1 MKKKQPRRRFVQKVQ
16 GKRIP
21 GIQIE
26 IPDALKG
33 TPKQPQP
40 DTAAVCVCPVCH
52 AVRYIS
58 QALLDHMAETQ
69 RTARERLAGTEYA
82 SVADKMNV
90 SPRHTP
96 CNALMLSFP
105 LMGYAR
111 IPTTIKLA
119 RALITAEAPD
129 EMVGKA
135 VTGYYDD
142 FKSQRADN
150 IVALVE
156 DARRAGLS
164 DIMERAINGEFD
176 STREESEAWA
186 RSPEG
191 QQVLGELLKGKKR
204 EE

>member
-69 RTARERLAGTEYA
+69 RTARERLAGTEYE

-90 SPRHTP
+90 APKHTP
-96 CNALMLSFP
+96 CNAIMLSFP
-105 LMGYAR
+105 LMGYER
-111 IPTTIKLA
+111 TPTTIKLA

-129 EMVGKA
+129 EMIGKA

-142 FKSQRADN
+142 FKSQQADN

-156 DARRAGLS
+156 DARNAGLS

-191 QQVLGELLKGKKR
+191 QQVLGELLKGKDKP
-204 EE
+204 